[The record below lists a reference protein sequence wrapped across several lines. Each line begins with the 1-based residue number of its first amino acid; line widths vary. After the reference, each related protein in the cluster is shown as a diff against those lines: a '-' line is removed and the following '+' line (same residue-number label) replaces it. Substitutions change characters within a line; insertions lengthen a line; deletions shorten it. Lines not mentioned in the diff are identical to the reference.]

1 MSKILKITKK
11 PVSFEVFADDEKG
24 MISQGLKIS
33 KWGKNIFV
41 KVPVT
46 NSKGK
51 FMGKVI
57 KNLNKKNI
65 KLNITAV
72 YTYKQTKK
80 ILKSIN
86 YKTKVIISIF
96 AGRMADVGKDP
107 LPQFINSLKF
117 AKKYKNVEILWAS
130 VREPYNYIQAK
141 QLKCHIITVPPS
153 IIEKFGKFGKTSNSL
168 TIDTVKNFLKD
179 SKKSKFKI

>member
-1 MSKILKITKK
+1 
-11 PVSFEVFADDEKG
+11 
-24 MISQGLKIS
+24 
-33 KWGKNIFV
+33 
-41 KVPVT
+41 
-46 NSKGK
+46 
-51 FMGKVI
+51 
-57 KNLNKKNI
+57 
-65 KLNITAV
+65 
-72 YTYKQTKK
+72 
-80 ILKSIN
+80 
-86 YKTKVIISIF
+86 
-96 AGRMADVGKDP
+96 MADVGKDP